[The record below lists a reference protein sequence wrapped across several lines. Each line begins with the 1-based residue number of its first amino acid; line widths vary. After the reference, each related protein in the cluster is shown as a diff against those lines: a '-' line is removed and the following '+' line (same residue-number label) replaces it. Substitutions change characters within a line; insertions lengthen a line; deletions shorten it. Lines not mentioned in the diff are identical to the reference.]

1 MSKDSTDA
9 RFGEIST
16 KKILGFS
23 LQAPMAALLF
33 MMWGNLQFYATSVLF
48 IPPIVVTLIFLVYSL
63 VDAFNDP
70 LIGYFTDRSK
80 KFTARFGKRFLWIA
94 VGGSI
99 GPIFLIL
106 TFIQVADISAV
117 VTNAI
122 WIIIMMV
129 VYESFLTFL
138 EVNHA
143 SLYPDLFRDDSSRR
157 KAVAIG
163 AMIGGL
169 VTIIFSVISPIML
182 GIFGGALSQPAYLI
196 RTVIFVFLA
205 YLLFIPYLRSVRES
219 KERKKFRAE
228 LDQAGKSSSP
238 FMEVLKNLF
247 KDKIWVG
254 LIFSYLLWATAG
266 ACMLYGMNYFLIYYL
281 DLPIE
286 AGALPSLGYA
296 LCTIIFTPIWTTLAK
311 KIGIRKTYLITLT
324 LHTFIYVFFFF
335 FVNSFPGLI
344 IVTSLA
350 GIPAAANFGVI
361 AILARAAAIDNTTVK
376 TNRREEGSFLGIFRV
391 FTAFTYFLQVLIF
404 TLVGTITGFNATII
418 PSIDPVVKQGLNL
431 QMSLI
436 PMVLNILAILI
447 IYFTYKITEEQAQTN
462 KTRLEELNL

>member
-1 MSKDSTDA
+1 MSKDSPDA
-9 RFGEIST
+9 RFGEIPT

-48 IPPIVVTLIFLVYSL
+48 IPPFVVALIFLVYSL

-70 LIGYFTDRSK
+70 MIGYFTDRSK

-99 GPIFLIL
+99 GPIFIIL
-106 TFIQVADISAV
+106 SFIQVADISAV

-122 WIIIMMV
+122 WLIIMMV
-129 VYESFLTFL
+129 VYESFLTLL

-169 VTIIFSVISPIML
+169 VTIVFSVISPIIL
-182 GIFGGALSQPAYLI
+182 AIFGGALSQPAYLI
-196 RTVIFVFLA
+196 RTIIFVFVA
-205 YLLFIPYLRSVRES
+205 YLFFIPYIRSIRES
-219 KERKKFRAE
+219 KERKEFRAK
-228 LDQAGKSSSP
+228 LDQTGRSSSP
-238 FMEVLKNLF
+238 FKEVLKNIF

-281 DLPIE
+281 DMPIQF
-286 AGALPSLGYA
+286 GAIPSLGYA
-296 LCTIIFTPIWTTLAK
+296 VFTIIFTPIWTTLAK
-311 KIGIRKTYLITLT
+311 KIGVRKTYLITLI
-324 LHTFIYVFFFF
+324 LHTFIYIFFF
-335 FVNSFPGLI
+335 FVSNFTGLI

-391 FTAFTYFLQVLIF
+391 FTAFTYFFQVSIF
-404 TLVGTITGFNATII
+404 TIVGAITGFDANII

-436 PMVLNILAILI
+436 PMVLNILATLI
-447 IYFTYKITEEQAQTN
+447 IYLTYKITKEQAQTN
-462 KTRLEELNL
+462 KNRLAELNL